1 MHPVQSEYRMTSKQ
15 TVESNHM
22 ASVIV
27 KNYFNDRKI
36 DTLATSSFALCCVYD
51 KDFKNDWM
59 KLHEQMSSVQLMRK
73 KLWPCVYL

>member
-1 MHPVQSEYRMTSKQ
+1 MTQKE
-15 TVESNHM
+15 TAKAKHM
-22 ASVIV
+22 ASEIV

-73 KLWPCVYL
+73 MLHNNHSK